1 MSAPDRDEPVT
12 PSSAQSR
19 APGAA
24 RVILRAAG
32 LILVLTV
39 VARIAGFGRY
49 LVFGAT
55 VGGGDVGTPYAS
67 ANLLPNV
74 LFEVVA
80 GGALAGVVI
89 PLIAGLIEHD
99 VSGEG
104 RRRASQVMSALMGW
118 ALLITV
124 PIAVAVALA
133 AEPLAELVLSG
144 QDSSGSAV
152 ALGARLLRVFSVQ
165 VPLYAIA
172 VLLGAFCQARR
183 RFLWPALA
191 PLVSSL
197 VVMAS
202 YLAYGALAP
211 AVATA
216 STISAAAEAMLAWG
230 TTGGV
235 LVMALCL
242 VVPARR
248 AGLRLRPTLR
258 FPDGLARRAL
268 SLAGA
273 GLGAVGA
280 QQLALGLVLLLAMRA
295 GGTGTLPV
303 FQYAQAVYMLP
314 YAVLV
319 VPLITSVFP
328 HLSELRLVGDAD
340 AFARASTASLRGVTA
355 VAAIG
360 AAVLFAAA
368 PAVERFFHLVDRA
381 GVTGVGSTVAALA
394 LGLAPFAI
402 ATQATR
408 ILAAA
413 HRARDALLV
422 GSIGWIV
429 AIVLIAAVVL
439 PSATRRTAEAS
450 TAFGLCIAV
459 GMGVAALVG
468 IGRVLEAL
476 RSSGGHPGLYRGA
489 VTGLL
494 AFVVGAGGGYAVSR
508 ALVDPDLHLALTVLV
523 GLLAGVVALGLA
535 VAVLALTD
543 RATLRSLRHRGRR
556 EPAAPSPMP
565 VPGLPGAEVGRDA

>member
-1 MSAPDRDEPVT
+1 MIVPASETGPGPRAASGASPQAQAT
-12 PSSAQSR
+12 P
-19 APGAA
+19 PGAA
-24 RVILRAAG
+24 AMIARAAG
-32 LILVLTV
+32 LILVVTV

-67 ANLLPNV
+67 ANLSPNV

-89 PLIAGLIEHD
+89 PLVAGIIEHD
-99 VSGEG
+99 TDGTG
-104 RRRASQVMSALMGW
+104 RRRASQVMSASLGW
-118 ALLITV
+118 SLPLTIPLA
-124 PIAVAVALA
+124 AAVALA
-133 AEPLAELVLSG
+133 AHPLAELVLSG
-144 QDSSGSAV
+144 QDANGASV
-152 ALGARLLRVFSVQ
+152 ELGARMPRVFAVQ

-183 RFLWPALA
+183 RFFWPAAA

-202 YLAYGALAP
+202 YLVYGALAP

-216 STISAAAEAMLAWG
+216 STIPVAAEAVLSWG
-230 TTGGV
+230 TTAGV

-242 VVPARR
+242 VGPAHR

-258 FPDGLARRAL
+258 FPDGLARRAT

-280 QQLALGLVLLLAMRA
+280 QRLALALVPPLAMRA

-303 FQYAQAVYMLP
+303 FQYAQAVYLPP
-314 YAVLV
+314 YAILV

-328 HLSELRLVGDAD
+328 HLSEPRLVGDGE
-340 AFARASTASLRGVTA
+340 AFARASTASLRTVTA
-355 VAAIG
+355 VAAVG

-368 PAVERFFHLVDRA
+368 PAIEHFFHLVDRA

-402 ATQATR
+402 ATQSTR

-422 GSIGWIV
+422 GSIGWLV
-429 AIVLIAAVVL
+429 AIVLILVVVP
-439 PSATRRTAEAS
+439 PSPTRRTAEAS
-450 TAFGLCIAV
+450 TAFGLCFAV
-459 GMGVAALVG
+459 GMTVAALVG
-468 IGRVLEAL
+468 IGRVLDAL
-476 RSSGGHPGLYRGA
+476 GSSGRAARIYRGA
-489 VTGLL
+489 
-494 AFVVGAGGGYAVSR
+494 AAAVVASVLGAGAGYAAGR
-508 ALVDPDLHLALTVLV
+508 ALTSPDLHLVLTVLV
-523 GLLAGVVALGLA
+523 GLLAGVIAVVVAGG
-535 VAVLALTD
+535 VLALTD
-543 RATLRSLRHRGRR
+543 RSTARTLRDRVRARR
-556 EPAAPSPMP
+556 PAAPED
-565 VPGLPGAEVGRDA
+565 AGR